1 MQHALLNEIGI
12 VYNNLIFKIYIN
24 LSESIYDSVIIFK
37 RKKEKVPGEDKK
49 YQTQGYK
56 QGRNRNL
63 PSQIKDQPTE

>member
-49 YQTQGYK
+49 YQAQGYK
-56 QGRNRNL
+56 
-63 PSQIKDQPTE
+63 